1 MFSKKHEK
9 YFSKELEKFKKNLL
23 EDLYR
28 FKTRYSFFYRK
39 QAEAILELYKRV
51 YRMIN
56 AAVELLKPKQLD
68 SNLSEKKKLIERYY
82 NEALTFFNE
91 NKLLFN
97 EGIIEITKSNLEIV
111 NNSVL
116 QFNTA
121 LMFTG
126 TEKESYRNTEKEEWI
141 NAWKKLEDNL
151 PSVIKEFEKALK
163 EVITV

>member
-1 MFSKKHEK
+1 
-9 YFSKELEKFKKNLL
+9 
-23 EDLYR
+23 
-28 FKTRYSFFYRK
+28 
-39 QAEAILELYKRV
+39 
-51 YRMIN
+51 MIN